1 MVFKREF
8 EYSTFINELKEQIE
22 NTELSV
28 FTKKTLLTSL
38 NKINNSTKD
47 TFTKE
52 VMNVLNNKLTD
63 NVNSKHTFIATIKS
77 IIKNTNLKTI
87 LKKVELELIENE
99 FAKLKEMKENKDHTQ
114 TANDK
119 QNDRHV
125 SFKEM
130 KSVLN
135 KNKDTLSKLDFLMYA
150 LYTYQEPVRADY
162 NAVKIITDKY
172 NIKDL
177 DHTQNYYSIKDNKFI
192 LFEFKTN
199 KIKQE
204 PNVFKAPK
212 ELQKL
217 ITTSLTDTPREYLL
231 YNENVGS
238 VNKPITANY
247 LSHKIQAISKILYD
261 VPISIND
268 IRHSFIAENNLEN
281 TSFSKVRKSADKM
294 GHQVATANLI
304 YKKSYDKVIQ

>member
-1 MVFKREF
+1 MVFKRIF
-8 EYSTFINELKEQIE
+8 EYSSFITDLKEQIE
-22 NTELSV
+22 KTELSV
-28 FTKKTLLTSL
+28 FTKKTITTTL
-38 NKINNSTKD
+38 NKINTSTKD
-47 TFTKE
+47 TFIKE

-99 FAKLKEMKENKDHTQ
+99 FAKLKEMKENKDHMPC
-114 TANDK
+114 ANDK

-130 KSVLN
+130 KNVLN
-135 KNKDTLSKLDFLMYA
+135 KNKETLSKLDFLTYA
-150 LYTYQEPVRADY
+150 LYVYQEPVRADY

-177 DHTQNYYSIKDNKFI
+177 DTTQNYYSVKDNKFI

-199 KIKQE
+199 TIKQE
-204 PNVFKAPK
+204 PNVFTAPK
-212 ELQKL
+212 DLQKI
-217 ITTSLTDTPREYLL
+217 ITSSLSETPRQFLI
-231 YNENVGS
+231 YNENIGS

-247 LSHKIQAISKILYD
+247 LSHKIQAISKMLYNI
-261 VPISIND
+261 PISIND
-268 IRHSFIAENNLEN
+268 IRHSYVAENNLDN
-281 TSFSKVRKSADKM
+281 KCYSDVRKSADKM

-304 YKKSYDKVIQ
+304 YKKSYNKDIQ